1 MTPAGL
7 IFRDWISCKKSYST
21 ERQAAGSSE
30 PAAFIVHCRAAL
42 KIFTSL
48 LTERCGSGIM
58 VVSYKKNGYISNQ
71 MREQNE

>member
-30 PAAFIVHCRAAL
+30 PAAFIFHCRAAL
-42 KIFTSL
+42 KISTSL
-48 LTERCGSGIM
+48 LTEHCGSGIM
-58 VVSYKKNGYISNQ
+58 YIGYKKNGYIYNKS
-71 MREQNE
+71 RE